1 MIHLR
6 ASDPRN
12 RVQRDQ
18 GTNWWCPG
26 LSVFGQLWNGRNVV
40 MATLIPIEGETTEVA
55 APKDRAALAALLG
68 SVAARAQTAPD
79 GSTWW
84 VAIPEEVGFN
94 ERASR
99 FYTARHPPG
108 TTYVLSGQV
117 LYMSAAETNVFNG
130 TPADP
135 MVPIMGKTYD
145 VKEKLKLIGAR
156 WDPDKRVWKVPQSRL
171 QEAQD
176 IVRRGP

>member
-1 MIHLR
+1 
-6 ASDPRN
+6 
-12 RVQRDQ
+12 
-18 GTNWWCPG
+18 
-26 LSVFGQLWNGRNVV
+26 

-55 APKDRAALAALLG
+55 TPKDKAALCALLG
-68 SVAARAQTAPD
+68 GASTRSQTAPD

-84 VAIPEEVGFN
+84 VAVPEEMGFN
-94 ERASR
+94 ERATR
-99 FYTARHPPG
+99 FYTARHQPG
-108 TTYVLSGQV
+108 TTYVLSGLV
-117 LYMSAAETNVFNG
+117 LYLSAAETHVLNG

-135 MVPIMGKTYD
+135 MVPVMGKTYD

-176 IVRRGP
+176 IVRKGS